1 MNINKEFVGI
11 VSLCAAASGFGLSM
25 LIISSENGY
34 VGSII
39 FLPLFLL
46 VIVVGIV
53 LFIVSIIIG
62 FGSDQKSW
70 GWTLLSLSFFLPT
83 SFVASYLIAKYF
95 EIGAYRQEPMIP
107 FPIL

>member
-11 VSLCAAASGFGLSM
+11 VSFCAAASGSGLSM
-25 LIISSENGY
+25 LIINSENGY

-53 LFIVSIIIG
+53 LFIVGIIIG
-62 FGSDQKSW
+62 FGSDKKSW
-70 GWTLLSLSFFLPT
+70 GWALLFSSFFLPA
-83 SFVASYLIAKYF
+83 SFVASCLIAKYF
-95 EIGAYRQEPMIP
+95 EIGAYLQEPMIP